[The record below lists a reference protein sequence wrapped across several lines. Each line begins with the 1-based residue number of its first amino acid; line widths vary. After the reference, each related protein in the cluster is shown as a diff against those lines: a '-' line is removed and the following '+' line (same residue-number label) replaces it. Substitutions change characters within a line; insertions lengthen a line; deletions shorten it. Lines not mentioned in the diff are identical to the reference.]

1 MAQGARLDSVVMFV
15 HELDRSVS
23 FYQEVLGLEVT
34 DRSSTAAL
42 LISAHGSQL
51 ILRAMGT
58 RAAHA
63 LGSVGVQY
71 VVWTAAG
78 EEDLSRCEQVLK
90 AASAHTETRT
100 CEGVTVVE
108 GRDPDGITVIV
119 AYPGP
124 DQIPLHEL
132 PVRIYGW

>member
-1 MAQGARLDSVVMFV
+1 MAHGARLDSVVMFV

-23 FYQEVLGLEVT
+23 FYLEVLGLQVA

-42 LISAHGSQL
+42 LLSAHGSQL

-63 LGSVGVQY
+63 LGGVGVQY
-71 VVWTAAG
+71 VIWTAAG
-78 EEDLSRCEQVLK
+78 KDDLSRCEQALK
-90 AASAHTETRT
+90 ARSAHTETRT
-100 CEGVTVVE
+100 SEEVTVVE
-108 GRDPDGITVIV
+108 GRDPDGLTVIV
-119 AYPGP
+119 TYPGP
-124 DQIPLHEL
+124 DQVPLHEL

>member
-1 MAQGARLDSVVMFV
+1 MANGARLDSVVMFV

-23 FYQEVLGLEVT
+23 FYVEVLGLQVA

-42 LISAHGSQL
+42 LLSGHSSQL

-71 VVWTAAG
+71 VIWTAAG
-78 EEDLSRCEQVLK
+78 KDDLARCEQALK
-90 AASAHTETRT
+90 ARSAHTETRT
-100 CEGVTVVE
+100 CEEVTAVE
-108 GRDPDGITVIV
+108 GRDPDGLIVIV

-124 DQIPLHEL
+124 DQVPLHEL

>member
-1 MAQGARLDSVVMFV
+1 MTDGARLDSAVMFV

-23 FYQEVLGLEVT
+23 FYVEVLGLRVA

-42 LISAHGSQL
+42 LLSAHGSQL

-58 RAAHA
+58 RASHA

-71 VVWTAAG
+71 VTWTAAG
-78 EEDLSRCEQVLK
+78 EDDLSRCEQVLK
-90 AASAHTETRT
+90 ARSAHTETRS
-100 CEGVTVVE
+100 CEEVTAVE
-108 GRDPDGITVIV
+108 GRDPDGLTVIV
-119 AYPGP
+119 TYPGP
-124 DQIPLHEL
+124 DQVPLHEL

>member
-1 MAQGARLDSVVMFV
+1 MAHGARLDSAVMFV

-23 FYQEVLGLEVT
+23 FYLDVLGLQVA

-42 LISAHGSQL
+42 LLSSQGSQL

-63 LGSVGVQY
+63 LGSVGIQY
-71 VVWTAAG
+71 VIWTAAG
-78 EEDLSRCEQVLK
+78 QDDLSRCEQALK
-90 AASAHTETRT
+90 ARSAHTETRT
-100 CEGVTVVE
+100 CEEVTAVE
-108 GRDPDGITVIV
+108 GRDPDGLTVIV
-119 AYPGP
+119 TYPGP
-124 DQIPLHEL
+124 DQVPLHEL